1 MAEVCIMATLSVRL
15 DDKTH
20 NAFLEFCDTVGLS
33 ASTAFNLFAKAVVRE
48 QKIPFE
54 IKVDSFYSNE
64 NVSHILD
71 ADKRIDEGKYI
82 ITDMNLNVASPEVEN

>member
-1 MAEVCIMATLSVRL
+1 MATLSVRL

>member
-1 MAEVCIMATLSVRL
+1 MATLSVRL

-33 ASTAFNLFAKAVVRE
+33 ASAAFNLFAKAVVRE

-54 IKVDSFYSNE
+54 IKVDPFYSKE
-64 NVSHILD
+64 NITHILD
-71 ADKRIDEGKYI
+71 AEKRIDEGKYI
-82 ITDMNLNVASPEVEN
+82 ITDMNLNVASPEAEN

>member
-1 MAEVCIMATLSVRL
+1 MATLSVRL

-71 ADKRIDEGKYI
+71 ADKRVGEGKYI

>member
-1 MAEVCIMATLSVRL
+1 MATLSVRL

-82 ITDMNLNVASPEVEN
+82 ITDMNLNVASPEAEN

>member
-1 MAEVCIMATLSVRL
+1 MATLSVRL

-54 IKVDSFYSNE
+54 IKVDPFYSF
-64 NVSHILD
+64 V
-71 ADKRIDEGKYI
+71 I
-82 ITDMNLNVASPEVEN
+82 I